1 MTVRLFLVRHG
12 DAVEERVNPDR
23 PLSEQGI
30 AEVKKVARFL
40 KAAHIELDG
49 CCHSPKT
56 RSRQT
61 AEIIKQILGSSVF
74 LETKEYLSPDAPR
87 EQVLHDIAQGRGN
100 MMIVGHLPFLAYL
113 VSQLILSS
121 ENKIIVS
128 IPTSTVVILE
138 KDGGGEWYFV
148 GMVGPEFL

>member
-1 MTVRLFLVRHG
+1 MRLFLVRHG

-40 KAAHIELDG
+40 KAVHIELDS

-87 EQVLHDIAQGRGN
+87 EQVLRDITRGRGN

-113 VSQLILSS
+113 ASRLVLGN
-121 ENKIIVS
+121 ENKIVVS

-138 KDGGGEWYFV
+138 KNGGGEWYFV